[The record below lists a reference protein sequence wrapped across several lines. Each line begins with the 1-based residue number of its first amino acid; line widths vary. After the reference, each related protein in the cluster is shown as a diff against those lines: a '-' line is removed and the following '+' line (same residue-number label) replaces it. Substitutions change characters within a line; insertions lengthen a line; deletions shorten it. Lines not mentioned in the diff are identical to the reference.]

1 MKVFLVGSTG
11 YIGKTLFDACSQR
24 WRTLGTST
32 RDGADI
38 VFSLARA
45 EAFPYEQVSAG
56 DVVAVAAA
64 ISSPDA
70 CAKDYETAFQVNVT
84 GTLTLIRGVVA
95 RGARVIFF
103 SSDTVYGASEQL
115 LSEEAELTPAG
126 AYGAMKRQVEA
137 ELGEN
142 AAVKVIR
149 LSYVFS
155 LRDRFTQYLLGCAKE
170 GKRAD
175 IFKPFSRCV
184 VYLSDVVEGVVS
196 LIERWDAIDERV
208 INFVGP
214 ELVAREDFVEK
225 IRNLAAPE
233 LDYGFS
239 EPEGDFFVNRPRI
252 INVSSARFEKLLGRR
267 PRSLGEAINLELSN

>member
-1 MKVFLVGSTG
+1 MNVFLVGSTG
-11 YIGKTLFDACSQR
+11 YIGKVLHDAFGRR

-45 EAFPYEQVSAG
+45 EAFPYEQVCAG
-56 DVVAVAAA
+56 DVVVVAAA

-70 CAKDYETAFQVNVT
+70 CAKDYEAAFQVNVT
-84 GTLTLIRGVVA
+84 GTLALIRGVAA

-103 SSDTVYGASEQL
+103 SSDTVYGASEQVRD
-115 LSEEAELTPAG
+115 EDAELTPAG

-142 AAVKVIR
+142 TAVKVIR

-155 LRDRFTQYLLGCAKE
+155 LRDRFTQYLLGCAKD
-170 GKRAD
+170 GRRAD

-184 VYLSDVVEGVVS
+184 VYMSDVVEGVVA
-196 LIERWDAIDERV
+196 LIERWDAVDERI

-214 ELVAREDFVEK
+214 ELVARENFVEQ
-225 IRNLAAPE
+225 IRNLVVPE
-233 LDYGFS
+233 LDYEFS
-239 EPEGDFFVNRPRI
+239 EPEADFFVNRPRV
-252 INVSSARFEKLLGRR
+252 INVSSARFERLLGRR
-267 PRSLGEAINLELSN
+267 PCSLGEAINLELSN

>member
-11 YIGKTLFDACSQR
+11 YIGKTLHDACSRR

-32 RDGADI
+32 RDGADV

-45 EAFPYEQVSAG
+45 ETFPYEQVSAG

-84 GTLTLIRGVVA
+84 GTLALIHGVVA

-103 SSDTVYGASEQL
+103 SSDTVYGASEQSL
-115 LSEEAELTPAG
+115 GEDAELTPAG
-126 AYGAMKRQVEA
+126 VYGAMKRQVEA
-137 ELGEN
+137 ELEGN

-184 VYLSDVVEGVVS
+184 VYLGDVVEGIVS
-196 LIERWDAIDERV
+196 LIERWDAVDERV

-214 ELVAREDFVEK
+214 ELVAREDFVSK
-225 IRNLAAPE
+225 VRDLAVPE
-233 LDYGFS
+233 LEYEFS
-239 EPEGDFFVNRPRI
+239 EPEADFFENRPRI
-252 INVSSARFEKLLGRR
+252 INVSSARFERLLGRR
-267 PRSLGEAINLELSN
+267 PCSLGEAINLELSN